1 MFYKIKFELNHKE
14 RLTTD
19 VLKDAE
25 AAKYTMAYLIGSKT
39 IQKDQYEIK
48 LNDLDQEEIITPV
61 SNSIPNLG
69 VNGFI
74 HELMIN
80 PFGYIL
86 ITEIQV
92 NKYLFFIILNNMIL
106 DFGLPKLFPLH
117 SKS

>member
-48 LNDLDQEEIITPV
+48 LND
-61 SNSIPNLG
+61 
-69 VNGFI
+69 
-74 HELMIN
+74 
-80 PFGYIL
+80 
-86 ITEIQV
+86 
-92 NKYLFFIILNNMIL
+92 
-106 DFGLPKLFPLH
+106 
-117 SKS
+117 